1 LDGTA
6 LSSQL
11 LLLNG
16 FDVGDIKLK
25 KGEGIMIRHVR
36 SSLVSFGLLMLCA
49 AGASAQ
55 NANLQVPPQDGPHD
69 FDAFFGASA
78 GVWGRTAAVGAPDL
92 APPDTSGNPQ
102 SQFPFFGVVNIY
114 ATDVNRTAWTLSS
127 VLHAPDA
134 DPGDFEF
141 GRQLAL
147 QGKWLIVASTNAV
160 WIYER
165 THGNYALTEKIVTAA
180 EPFQLLYRDGVLAFK
195 QGPFVQVYKVNEAGV
210 AHLVST
216 LTPPQSAGIA
226 GFSGGLSYDPVNAIL
241 TVGGMG
247 DGSKVLG
254 QVFFYGLKENEWVLQ
269 ETLSAPSASAKGFGA
284 SMALWGD
291 KLVVGAPSAD
301 VEVCISCN
309 ETINAGVAYVYARK
323 GKNWLL
329 TQTISTEDAA
339 SGVLGLVDFGANMV
353 TNGRYVWIQAPQAN
367 FGNASTVQEGPSTL
381 FRWNGDQLALFQRN
395 AGLATATPGG
405 LAMSNRYVIEG
416 LGDPTFGEAAS
427 IHDLTLLEGSNSST
441 PADDPE

>member
-1 LDGTA
+1 
-6 LSSQL
+6 
-11 LLLNG
+11 
-16 FDVGDIKLK
+16 
-25 KGEGIMIRHVR
+25 MIRHAR

-55 NANLQVPPQDGPHD
+55 NANLQVAPQDGPHE

-102 SQFPFFGVVNIY
+102 EQFPFFGVVNIY
-114 ATDVNRTAWTLSS
+114 NTDVNRTAWTLSS

-165 THGNYALTEKIVTAA
+165 TRGNYALTQKILTPA
-180 EPFQLLYRDGVLAFK
+180 EPFGLLYRDGVLAFT
-195 QGPFVQVYKVNEAGV
+195 QGPFVQVYEVNEAGV

-254 QVFFYGLKENEWVLQ
+254 QVFF
-269 ETLSAPSASAKGFGA
+269 
-284 SMALWGD
+284 
-291 KLVVGAPSAD
+291 
-301 VEVCISCN
+301 
-309 ETINAGVAYVYARK
+309 
-323 GKNWLL
+323 
-329 TQTISTEDAA
+329 
-339 SGVLGLVDFGANMV
+339 
-353 TNGRYVWIQAPQAN
+353 
-367 FGNASTVQEGPSTL
+367 
-381 FRWNGDQLALFQRN
+381 
-395 AGLATATPGG
+395 
-405 LAMSNRYVIEG
+405 
-416 LGDPTFGEAAS
+416 
-427 IHDLTLLEGSNSST
+427 
-441 PADDPE
+441 